1 MDSKIIYHYT
11 FGLTPKPV
19 FKGAAEWR
27 LDKRM
32 FYGAYP
38 SDHLEMPP
46 ACTAKSGFVI
56 ASMWNE
62 APEMACKC
70 SPRRHAPPLSH
81 RFVIASMW
89 NEAAQHIEGWK
100 TQRPAPPD
108 AGKVGRLAEEL

>member
-1 MDSKIIYHYT
+1 MLIASLI
-11 FGLTPKPV
+11 
-19 FKGAAEWR
+19 ACSRCR
-27 LDKRM
+27 LHARPRAGSSLHADCLPHCM
-32 FYGAYP
+32 
-38 SDHLEMPP
+38 LEMPP

-108 AGKVGRLAEEL
+108 AGKVGRLADEF

>member
-1 MDSKIIYHYT
+1 
-11 FGLTPKPV
+11 
-19 FKGAAEWR
+19 
-27 LDKRM
+27 M

-62 APEMACKC
+62 A
-70 SPRRHAPPLSH
+70 
-81 RFVIASMW
+81 
-89 NEAAQHIEGWK
+89 AQHIKGWK

-108 AGKVGRLAEEL
+108 VGKVGIMRALISSDEL